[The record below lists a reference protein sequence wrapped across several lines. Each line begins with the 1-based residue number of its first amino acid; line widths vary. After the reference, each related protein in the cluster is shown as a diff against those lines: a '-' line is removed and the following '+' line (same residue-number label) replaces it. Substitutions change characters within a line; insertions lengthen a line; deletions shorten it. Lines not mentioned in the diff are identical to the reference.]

1 MVVPAGDEER
11 QHMTI
16 DPPQPPADELDWEP
30 ALSWLPVLAADRF
43 EPGGWKGGGEIQ
55 PGVFNAR
62 YAVLAPEAEAFISC
76 LYETG
81 IVTGADW
88 KTWLEE
94 GGVSLYEDPER
105 LATATLEECRML
117 LIAHVRNDRFVEG
130 HLLSI
135 LRHGHL
141 VALLE
146 RIRDLV
152 GPTG

>member
-1 MVVPAGDEER
+1 
-11 QHMTI
+11 MTKEGSPLSI
-16 DPPQPPADELDWEP
+16 DLPQPPVDELDWEP

-43 EPGGWKGGGEIQ
+43 EPGGFEGGGEIQ
-55 PGVFNAR
+55 PGWFNAR
-62 YAVLAPEAEAFISC
+62 FAVLAPEAEAFISC

-94 GGVSLYEDPER
+94 GGVSLYRNPER
-105 LATATLEECRML
+105 LATATLEECRIL

-135 LRHGHL
+135 LRDGHL
-141 VALLE
+141 VAVLE
-146 RIRDLV
+146 RIQALV
-152 GPTG
+152 RPTG